1 VSVRKIRLLGDPI
14 LRTPAS
20 RVTSFDGELRR
31 LVKDLSDTLVEAGG
45 AGLAAPQIGVLL
57 RVFVY
62 VDTDP
67 VSPTYQQVRHLV
79 NPVAADTSVETATEE
94 EGCLSIPGIFC
105 ELARPVRV
113 VANGFSEHEE
123 RVSVVGADRIAR
135 CFAHE
140 IDHLDGVVFL
150 DRLAPDERRRAMRE
164 IREMLLNGENVVVK
178 RSPHGGVVG

>member
-1 VSVRKIRLLGDPI
+1 MSVRKIRLLGDPI

-20 RVTSFDGELRR
+20 CVTSFDGELRR

-62 VDTDP
+62 VDADP

-94 EGCLSIPGIFC
+94 EGCLSIPDIFGDVTRPARVVVAKSP
-105 ELARPVRV
+105 LQRNSAPDQNAPGLVPDQNNRHDRSPDRNARPGPNETR
-113 VANGFSEHEE
+113 
-123 RVSVVGADRIAR
+123 DRR
-135 CFAHE
+135 
-140 IDHLDGVVFL
+140 G
-150 DRLAPDERRRAMRE
+150 R
-164 IREMLLNGENVVVK
+164 
-178 RSPHGGVVG
+178 